1 MQKGSGPHRAICEK
15 VVFSIEEGKGPSHLQ
30 SKYRVGRIISGI
42 LYLDPY
48 EALYLVIKGRITA
61 ENPSMRSLLS
71 LISAFDQPPGFTDRF
86 YLFQLLKSK
95 GFLVKV
101 ENNSMYYRRTPRED
115 YRGPVVTVREDRTI
129 TFSQL
134 VSGNDSIYAA
144 IDDDHDI
151 TMFIARLFE
160 PEGSV
165 NTVLG
170 SPRNIVDLKG
180 TPASED
186 SGIPEWMG
194 TTLGSIRLLNEY
206 ESSLLSRT
214 AGNDESLT
222 MTVFRDLVSR
232 GFIVRTGFKYGANF
246 RVYGVNIDAH
256 AEFLVHVLEETEE
269 WYKISRAVRVAQ
281 GVRKEMV
288 FAGRSGSKT
297 AYVKII
303 RVRDPFLNDD
313 QIWDSKSSMV

>member
-1 MQKGSGPHRAICEK
+1 MQRDSEPHRAICEK
-15 VVFSIEEGKGPSHLQ
+15 IVFYIEDGKGPSHIQ
-30 SKYRVGRIISGI
+30 SKYRLGRIISGI

-71 LISAFDQPPGFTDRF
+71 LIRAFDQPPGFTDRF

-95 GFLVKV
+95 GFQVKV
-101 ENNSMYYRRTPRED
+101 ENNSMYYRKTPREA
-115 YRGPVVTVREDRTI
+115 YMGPVTTVREDRTI
-129 TFSQL
+129 SFSQL
-134 VSGNDSIYAA
+134 ASGNDSLYAA

-151 TMFIARLFE
+151 TMFIARRFE

-165 NTVLG
+165 RTVLG
-170 SPRNIVDLKG
+170 GPVTIVDLKG

-186 SGIPEWMG
+186 SGIPDWMG
-194 TTLGSIRLLNEY
+194 TTIGNIRLLNEY
-206 ESSLLSRT
+206 ESALLSGT
-214 AGNDESLT
+214 EVDNENLT
-222 MTVFRDLVSR
+222 MTVFRDLVAR

-256 AEFLVHVLEETEE
+256 AEFLVHVLQETEE

-288 FAGRSGSKT
+288 FAGKSGSET

-303 RVRDPFLNDD
+303 RVRDPFLNGD
-313 QIWDSKSSMV
+313 QIWDSKSSIE